1 MTHSSPEF
9 DLRQA
14 SVQIAGQQLL
24 EGLDLRIARGSVTGI
39 LGPNGSGKSTLMR
52 LMTRQLA
59 PSAGQVLFRGR
70 PLAAYAASDFARQ
83 LAHLPQT
90 PPHVPGLTVAE
101 LVALGRFPW
110 HGAFGRFGAEDR
122 ARQQDALRQAGLA
135 DQAESPVETLS
146 GGERQ
151 RAWIA
156 MLLAQGAGCLL
167 LDEPTS
173 ALDPA
178 HQIEVLSLLRG
189 LNRRQGLTVVMVLH
203 DVNLAGRFCDDLVA
217 LRAGKILDSG
227 PVADI
232 MQPVRLQRIYDLPM
246 LKLPHPDS
254 GRALVV
260 PREKGDGAPWERPRQ

>member
-1 MTHSSPEF
+1 MTHSPPEF

-14 SVQIAGQQLL
+14 SLQLAGRQLL
-24 EGLDLRIARGSVTGI
+24 AGLDLSIASGSVTGI

-59 PSAGQVLFRGR
+59 PSAGQVLFRGQS
-70 PLAAYAASDFARQ
+70 LGAYAARDLARQ

-110 HGAFGRFGAEDR
+110 HGAFGRFGADDR

-135 DQAESPVETLS
+135 DRAESPVETLS

-156 MLLAQGAGCLL
+156 MLLAQGADCLL

-189 LNRRQGLTVVMVLH
+189 LNRQQGLTVVMVLH
-203 DVNLAGRFCDDLVA
+203 DVNLAARFCDDLVA
-217 LRAGKILDSG
+217 LRAGRILDSG
-227 PVADI
+227 PVADM
-232 MQPVRLQRIYDLPM
+232 MQPARLQRVYDLPM
-246 LKLPHPDS
+246 VQLPHPDS
-254 GRALVV
+254 GRALVA
-260 PREKGDGAPWERPRQ
+260 PRELGDGAPW

>member
-90 PPHVPGLTVAE
+90 PPHVSGLTVAE

-217 LRAGKILDSG
+217 LRAGKILDRG

-260 PREKGDGAPWERPRQ
+260 PREKGDGAPW